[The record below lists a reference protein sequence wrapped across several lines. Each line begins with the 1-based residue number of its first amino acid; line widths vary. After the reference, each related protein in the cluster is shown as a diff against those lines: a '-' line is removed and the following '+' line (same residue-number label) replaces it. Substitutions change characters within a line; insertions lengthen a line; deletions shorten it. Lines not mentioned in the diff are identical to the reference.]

1 MRKRV
6 AVIGGGIAGLAAAV
20 RLRDL
25 TPPDTEIIVY
35 EQSGALG
42 GKLRTGELAGVT
54 VERGAESFLMT
65 GPDGAESAAVALVK
79 RLGLQDALVHPHR
92 VPAALAFGGRLA
104 PIPAGTLVGVPSDLA
119 ALGDIARAEAGHD
132 ADGGSPLLGEG
143 QDVAV
148 GTLVRERYGPEV
160 VDRLVD
166 PMLGGVYAGRADRL
180 SLEVTMPQLAAAA
193 RVEHTLSA
201 AVRAAQ
207 AASKRV
213 PGQPVFGALAG
224 GLSRLV
230 GAAAAASG
238 ARISLGLPVREI
250 ARTPH
255 GWRLLLGPV
264 AAPPGFS
271 ASSGF
276 PAPSEFSASSGFSA
290 APGFSAPP
298 GFSSSG
304 GDVDASPT
312 DDVDA
317 VVLAVPARPSA
328 RLLTPVAPAAAE
340 GIGGLGYASVAL
352 VALALPPGTPLPELS
367 GFLVPPSEG
376 TLVKAATFV
385 TSKWE
390 RPEGGPVIVR
400 VSLGRAGEEDRL
412 QFDDAVLTERAHRE
426 LGELLGAA
434 LPAPVTTWVQRW
446 GGGLPQYTPGHR
458 ERLAAARAALPPGVA
473 LAGAAF
479 DGVGIPAC
487 VASGERAA
495 EDVCKAMED
504 AA

>member
-1 MRKRV
+1 LTWKAGRVRKRV

-65 GPDGAESAAVALVK
+65 GSDGAESAAVALVK
-79 RLGLQDALVHPHR
+79 RLGLERALVHPNK

-104 PIPAGTLVGVPSDLA
+104 PMPAGTLVGVPGDLTK
-119 ALGDIARAEAGHD
+119 LGEVAHVDPGHD
-132 ADGGSPLLGEG
+132 ADAGRPLLAEG
-143 QDVAV
+143 DDVAV
-148 GTLVRERYGPEV
+148 GALVRERYGDEV

-180 SLEVTMPQLAAAA
+180 SLDVTMPQLARTA
-193 RVEHTLSA
+193 RVEHTLVA

-207 AASKRV
+207 ASSGRV
-213 PGQPVFGALAG
+213 PGRPVFGALEG

-230 GAAAAASG
+230 GAAATASG
-238 ARISLGLPVREI
+238 ARISLGLPVREL
-250 ARTPH
+250 ARTAH

-264 AAPPGFS
+264 
-271 ASSGF
+271 
-276 PAPSEFSASSGFSA
+276 PAPQ
-290 APGFSAPP
+290 
-298 GFSSSG
+298 
-304 GDVDASPT
+304 T

-317 VVLAVPARPSA
+317 VVLAVPAKPSA
-328 RLLTPVAPAAAE
+328 RLLAPIAPVAAE
-340 GIGGLGYASVAL
+340 AVGRLDYASVAL
-352 VALALPPGTPLPELS
+352 VALALPAGTKLPGLS

-385 TSKWE
+385 SAKWQ
-390 RPEGGPVIVR
+390 RPEGAPVIVR
-400 VSLGRAGEEDRL
+400 VSLGRAGEEERL
-412 QFDDAVLTERAHRE
+412 QFDDAVLTERALRE
-426 LGELLGAA
+426 LGELIDDE
-434 LPAPVTTWVQRW
+434 LPAPVATWVQRW
-446 GGGLPQYTPGHR
+446 GGGLPQYAPGHR
-458 ERLAAARAALPPGVA
+458 DRLATARAALPPGLA

-495 EDVCKAMED
+495 EDVSKSW

>member
-1 MRKRV
+1 MVGDVRKRI
-6 AVIGGGIAGLAAAV
+6 AVIGGGIAGLSAAL

-25 TPPDTEIIVY
+25 TPPGTEIIVY
-35 EQSGALG
+35 EQSGTLG

-65 GPDGAESAAVALVK
+65 GSDGAESAAVSLVK
-79 RLGLQDALVHPHR
+79 RLGLAEAVVHPHR

-104 PIPAGTLVGVPSDLA
+104 PMPAGTLVGVPADPTR
-119 ALGDIARAEAGHD
+119 LGEVARATAGQD
-132 ADGGSPLLGEG
+132 ADAGRPLLAEG
-143 QDVAV
+143 ADVAV
-148 GTLVRERYGPEV
+148 GALVRDRYGDEV

-180 SLEVTMPQLAAAA
+180 SLAVTMPQLARTA
-193 RVEHTLSA
+193 RVEHTLRA

-207 AASKRV
+207 VASRRV
-213 PGQPVFGALAG
+213 PGQPIFGALDG

-230 GAAAAASG
+230 GAAATASG
-238 ARISLGLPVREI
+238 ARISLGLPVREL
-250 ARTPH
+250 ARTAD

-264 AAPPGFS
+264 PMPR
-271 ASSGF
+271 
-276 PAPSEFSASSGFSA
+276 
-290 APGFSAPP
+290 
-298 GFSSSG
+298 
-304 GDVDASPT
+304 T

-317 VVLAVPARPSA
+317 VVLAVPAKPAS
-328 RLLTPVAPAAAE
+328 RLLSQVAPVAAE
-340 GIGGLGYASVAL
+340 AVGGLSYASVAL

-385 TSKWE
+385 TRKWE
-390 RPEGGPVIVR
+390 RPAGGPVIVR
-400 VSLGRAGEEDRL
+400 VSLGRAGEEERL
-412 QFDDAVLTERAHRE
+412 QFDDAVLVERARRE
-426 LGELLGAA
+426 LGELIGGELPPPAA
-434 LPAPVTTWVQRW
+434 SWVQRW
-446 GGGLPQYTPGHR
+446 GGGLPQYAPGHLD
-458 ERLAAARAALPPGVA
+458 RLAVARAALPLGLA

-495 EDVCKAMED
+495 EDLSKAWEAMSL
-504 AA
+504 

>member
-6 AVIGGGIAGLAAAV
+6 AVIGGGIAGLAAAM

-25 TPPDTEIIVY
+25 TPPATEIIVY

-79 RLGLQDALVHPHR
+79 RLGLESALVHPHK

-104 PIPAGTLVGVPSDLA
+104 PMPAGTLVGVPADPA
-119 ALGDIARAEAGHD
+119 TLGDIAHAAPGHD
-132 ADGGSPLLGEG
+132 ADGGRPLLGEG
-143 QDVAV
+143 ADVAV
-148 GTLVRERYGPEV
+148 GELVRERYGAEV

-201 AVRAAQ
+201 AVRSAQ
-207 AASKRV
+207 AASRRV
-213 PGQPVFGALAG
+213 PGRPVFGALEG

-230 GAAAAASG
+230 GAVATAGA
-238 ARISLGLPVREI
+238 ARISLGLPVREL
-250 ARTPH
+250 ARTAH

-264 AAPPGFS
+264 
-271 ASSGF
+271 
-276 PAPSEFSASSGFSA
+276 PAPQ
-290 APGFSAPP
+290 
-298 GFSSSG
+298 
-304 GDVDASPT
+304 T

-317 VVLAVPARPSA
+317 VVLAVPAKPSS
-328 RLLTPVAPAAAE
+328 RLLAPIAPTAAE
-340 GIGGLGYASVAL
+340 AVGGLDYASVAL

-385 TSKWE
+385 TRKWE

-400 VSLGRAGEEDRL
+400 VSLGRAGEQERL
-412 QFDDAVLTERAHRE
+412 QFDDTVLAERAHHE
-426 LGELLGAA
+426 LGELIGAP
-434 LPAPVTTWVQRW
+434 LPPPAATWVQRW
-446 GGGLPQYTPGHR
+446 GGGLPQYAPGHR
-458 ERLAAARAALPPGVA
+458 DRLAVARAALPPGLA

-487 VASGERAA
+487 IASGERAA
-495 EDVCKAMED
+495 EDVSKVLED
-504 AA
+504 A